1 MAAAPRAS
9 RGGRRT
15 SQTAIAMPAA
25 TRSATAAAG
34 LARAIRWPGK
44 VVAAVLWARP
54 RPGQLPDREGER
66 QCGDGGEADAGVGP
80 PVGTEGRAG
89 QAEDC
94 HTRLVRQVCE
104 QAVAGREGGD
114 GVVGEVRGTGVQQP
128 LSPVLDGDD
137 LLLRL
142 APYRFDDERY
152 ESGGDPG
159 GQRERGPAG
168 DVGAPGGQLADD
180 DEGGR
185 GVAGGGDPAPRMVRR
200 QRGGEGG

>member
-1 MAAAPRAS
+1 
-9 RGGRRT
+9 
-15 SQTAIAMPAA
+15 
-25 TRSATAAAG
+25 
-34 LARAIRWPGK
+34 
-44 VVAAVLWARP
+44 
-54 RPGQLPDREGER
+54 
-66 QCGDGGEADAGVGP
+66 
-80 PVGTEGRAG
+80 
-89 QAEDC
+89 
-94 HTRLVRQVCE
+94 
-104 QAVAGREGGD
+104 
-114 GVVGEVRGTGVQQP
+114 GTGVQQP

-200 QRGGEGG
+200 QRGGEGGRAVAVPPFERGEQAFERHRAAEEVTLTGGAALLPEPAALVFALHPFGDHEHAEAATEVDRGADHGGVGLGGVHGV